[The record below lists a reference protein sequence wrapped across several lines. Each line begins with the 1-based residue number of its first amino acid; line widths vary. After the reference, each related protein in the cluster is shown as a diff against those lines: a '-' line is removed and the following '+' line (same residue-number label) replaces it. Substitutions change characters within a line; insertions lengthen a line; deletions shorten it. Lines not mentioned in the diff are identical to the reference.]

1 MPTSRS
7 PRRNTKAA
15 PPLPPRRRR
24 FLGPLIALLVLAVL
38 AVVVI
43 ALPASLVKRFLP
55 PSVVADDFS
64 GSLWHGSAGKISV
77 DSHDAGA
84 VEWRIHPLSLLTLQL
99 AADVHWVMVGFV
111 ADAGVAVGRHGLVA
125 HDVQGGGPIE
135 DLSTVGIASGWRGLT
150 NFKFSELTIKF
161 GDGPLTVQSA
171 VGELNVSELS
181 SSQVADGSDLGG
193 YALRLANDAI
203 TPTGDATAH
212 LTDTGGPLQVQAE
225 IHYLAKERTGLLSG
239 TVKERPGA
247 PEALR
252 AQVDNLAQMHARDA
266 EGRLPVDL
274 EFTL

>member
-7 PRRNTKAA
+7 PKRSTKA
-15 PPLPPRRRR
+15 PLPPQRRK
-24 FLGPLIALLVLAVL
+24 FLAPLIALITLAVL

-55 PSVVADDFS
+55 RSIEADDFS
-64 GSLWHGSAGKISV
+64 GSLWHGSAGKITVNSR
-77 DSHDAGA
+77 DSGA
-84 VEWRIHPLSLLTLQL
+84 IEWRIHPLSLLTLEL

-111 ADAGVAVGRHGLVA
+111 ADAGVAVDRHGLVA
-125 HDVQGGGPIE
+125 HDIQGGGPIE

-150 NFKFSELTIKF
+150 SFKFAELKLQF
-161 GDGPLTVQSA
+161 GDGPVTVLSA

-181 SSQVADGSDLGG
+181 SPQVAEGSDLGG
-193 YALRLANDAI
+193 YALRLSSGAV
-203 TPTGDATAH
+203 TPAGDATAQ

-225 IHYLAKERTGLLSG
+225 IHYSAKEHTGMLSG

-247 PEALR
+247 PDALR
-252 AQVDNLAQMHARDA
+252 AQLDQLAQMHARDA